1 MSEIDIDAILRQG
14 KSLADEVE
22 VYVSRYEDLSL
33 EQRQMAVSSVFEHAG
48 QNIYI
53 RVVKDGK
60 IGVSATSDP
69 TRIADCMKAAVS
81 SANLSDAIAGWDG
94 LSRKTEIANGPDP
107 FDESLEIS
115 ADVASEY
122 LERMNAGAETYKEA
136 RVVTAGVTLLKGAS
150 ILANSNGVWLERK
163 FTDISLG
170 IDAICEGSTGYDGDS
185 APFASR
191 LNPEKIGEQTAF
203 YATASRG
210 GEMIESKKYDVV
222 FSENVVDSLVL
233 ELFSDAVNGR
243 NVITGKSIYANALG
257 EMVANPKISLTDSPM
272 AEAGDSWRRFDTEGT
287 PTKQFD
293 IVRDGVLTSFLY
305 DKKTAAQ
312 AKTQTTGNALRAG
325 NGTTTISPHCLTI
338 SAPTEDVLSRPC
350 LFVKEVIGAHT
361 ANPLTGEFSVEV
373 ANAFLAEGGK
383 LLRPVKK
390 AMLAGNVFDILKGDI
405 TISETAK
412 AFSGA
417 LVPQMRI
424 PDLQV
429 I

>member
-1 MSEIDIDAILRQG
+1 MSEIDIEAILRQG
-14 KSLADEVE
+14 AKQADEVE

-53 RVVKDGK
+53 RVVKDGR

-69 TRIADCMKAAVS
+69 TRIDDCMKSAVS
-81 SANLSDAIAGWDG
+81 SANLSEKITGWAG
-94 LSRKTEIANGPDP
+94 LPDKADIP
-107 FDESLEIS
+107 AGKDPYDDSLEIS
-115 ADVASEY
+115 ADTAAEY
-122 LERMNAGAETYKEA
+122 LSRS
-136 RVVTAGVTLLKGAS
+136 S

-163 FTDISLG
+163 FSDISLG
-170 IDAICEGSTGYDGDS
+170 IDAICEGSTGYDSDS

-191 LNPEKIGEQTAF
+191 LNPEKVGEQTAF
-203 YATASRG
+203 FATASRN

-233 ELFSDAVNGR
+233 ELFSDAVSGK
-243 NVITGKSIYANALG
+243 NVLTGKSVYANSLG
-257 EMVANPKISLTDSPM
+257 EAVANPKVTISDSPM
-272 AEAGDSWRRFDTEGT
+272 EEAGDSWRRFDTEGT
-287 PTKQFD
+287 PAKKFD
-293 IVRDGVLTSFLY
+293 IVKDGVLSAFLY
-305 DKKTAAQ
+305 DSKTAAQ
-312 AKTQTTGNALRAG
+312 AGTASTGNALRAG
-325 NGTTTISPHCLTI
+325 NGTTVISPHCLTI
-338 SAPTEDVLSRPC
+338 SAPVENVLERPC
-350 LFVKEVIGAHT
+350 LYVKEVIGAHT

-373 ANAFLAEGGK
+373 ANAFIADGGE

-390 AMLAGNVFDILKGDI
+390 AMLAGNVFDILKGEI
-405 TISETAK
+405 TISQSAK

-417 LVPQMRI
+417 LVPLMRI